1 MDIIS
6 FWPFT
11 LIVALFATSSYVPLP
26 AHAVLVIVSYLTI
39 YAGAHASLDCTEEEV
54 RAVAVSLAAARE
66 RSDLRLHCLS
76 SRAILAVLPRRRRRR
91 FLLVTLQC
99 FLSAAR

>member
-54 RAVAVSLAAARE
+54 RAVAVSLAAART
-66 RSDLRLHCLS
+66 DLRLHCLS

>member
-54 RAVAVSLAAARE
+54 RAVAVSLAAACA
-66 RSDLRLHCLS
+66 LICACIACPHAPS
-76 SRAILAVLPRRRRRR
+76 SPY
-91 FLLVTLQC
+91 FH
-99 FLSAAR
+99 AADGDAFC